1 MRAVLAWLLTP
12 EMRERLED
20 ACLVEQDEAA
30 AALLSQAESLVM
42 SAIRKGVDDQLRR

>member
-20 ACLVEQDEAA
+20 ACLAEPDEAA
-30 AALLSQAESLVM
+30 AALQSQAESLAVG
-42 SAIRKGVDDQLRR
+42 AIRNGIDDQLRR